1 MQPVMEDANGQT
13 SVSPQV
19 QPYDEIRTQLNSVCA
34 ALEKLIGVTER
45 EHERAAFRERVI
57 DDLHAENVRLRRGEL
72 DMLLEPVRSGLMRV
86 HDLASRAAVQ
96 SRSSGE
102 LDPGRGAALLDA
114 VADEA
119 ADALVTVGMERYE
132 AVVGEVYDAGRHR
145 PVGAVEVANLA
156 QDNTVVQVRSAG
168 FARPDKVVRRADVVV
183 GRYLALPPDDPAV
196 PTDLVPQQRVDDQEE
211 QR

>member
-1 MQPVMEDANGQT
+1 MEDSTGQT
-13 SVSPQV
+13 PVSPAP
-19 QPYDEIRTQLNSVCA
+19 QPYDEIRAQLDNVCA

-72 DMLLEPVRSGLMRV
+72 DQLLEPVRGGLMRV
-86 HDLASRAAVQ
+86 HDMAFRAAAQ
-96 SRSSGE
+96 SRSSGAT
-102 LDPGRGAALLDA
+102 DPDRGATLLEA

-132 AVVGEVYDAGRHR
+132 AVVGETYDASRHR
-145 PVGAVEVANLA
+145 PVGAVKVAEPS
-156 QDNTVVQVRSAG
+156 QDNTVIEVRSAG

-183 GRYLALPPDDPAV
+183 GRRYLAPSREDTPRAGLLPPE
-196 PTDLVPQQRVDDQEE
+196 RGHDQEE
-211 QR
+211 QQ